1 MRGFGRK
8 RPLTGAVRKKECPC
22 GARIAPRGPPR
33 GHAAR
38 SAEKERPKGPRLKGH
53 TPAPGASP
61 GGVAGWL
68 YYQYCFFT
76 FLVYHSPLDLSN
88 TPNLLQ

>member
-8 RPLTGAVRKKECPC
+8 RPLTGAVRKKECPY

-38 SAEKERPKGPRLKGH
+38 SAEKEWPKGPRGKGAQ
-53 TPAPGASP
+53 PQ
-61 GGVAGWL
+61 AGWL
-68 YYQYCFFT
+68 YYQ
-76 FLVYHSPLDLSN
+76 
-88 TPNLLQ
+88 